1 MGLFLTVFFFF
12 FFFFFFLKMLFLAPL
27 YFFQVISA
35 QTYTSCNPL
44 IDWCDPV
51 PALSSLL
58 VTDFRQINSPEID
71 RYDPYLTS
79 SKVTYLNDLGAQFQI
94 LQRGD
99 SPTVESDFFIMFGHV
114 EFEAQAAPGRG
125 IISSMVLISE
135 DLDEIDIEWIGSDT
149 TQFQTNF
156 FSKGDTRTYDRGGF
170 HAVETPQQ
178 QFHKYTIDWTKD
190 SVTWG
195 VDGNIVRTLVN
206 NGDNYYPQ
214 SPMQVRF
221 GSWAGGDPSNAQG
234 TIEWAGGPTDYS
246 QGPYNFYVKTISVQD
261 YSTGKEYAY
270 TDHSGTWT
278 SIQAVDG
285 EISGGPKFT
294 SNYTN
299 TSNSNNGSEGSNQ
312 SDPNSNNSNGP
323 SVVWIDRNAKP
334 SSTAPA
340 ESFQSPTL
348 TFVPP
353 ANVPSSA
360 TVPTPPITTVYTYDG
375 NAGFVI
381 STVWDSSIGNDINS
395 DFGDGAPNDNSGAM
409 TFQFDEGSFH
419 KLKRQHNPENFN
431 AVATPTSRGNS
442 YRVGGSIGNARNV
455 QGKSNDNNNS
465 MAANAAS
472 KANICLLS
480 STAGIA
486 VLLCTV
492 FGSLVF

>member
-1 MGLFLTVFFFF
+1 
-12 FFFFFFLKMLFLAPL
+12 MLFLVYL

-44 IDWCDPV
+44 IDMCDPV

-71 RYDPYLTS
+71 RYDPYLTVN
-79 SKVTYLNDLGAQFQI
+79 KVTYLNDLGAQFEI
-94 LQRGD
+94 SERGD
-99 SPTVESDFFIMFGHV
+99 SPTVESDFFIMFGRI

-149 TQFQTNF
+149 AQVQTNY
-156 FSKGDTRTYDRGGF
+156 FSKGDTSTYDRGGF

-178 QFHKYTIDWTKD
+178 QFHTYTIDWTKD
-190 SVTWG
+190 SITWG
-195 VDGNIVRTLVN
+195 IDGNIVRTLVN

-221 GSWAGGDPSNAQG
+221 GSWAGGDPSNSPG

-246 QGPYNFYVKTISVQD
+246 QGPYNFYVRTLSVQD

-285 EISGGPKFT
+285 EINGDPKFT
-294 SNYTN
+294 SNYADTN
-299 TSNSNNGSEGSNQ
+299 NGDNGSEGNNE
-312 SDPNSNNSNGP
+312 SDNNSDNNGP
-323 SVVWIDRNAKP
+323 SVVVVDGNSEP
-334 SSTAPA
+334 SATAPT
-340 ESFQSPTL
+340 ESFQPPTL

-353 ANVPSSA
+353 VNDPSSA
-360 TVPTPPITTVYTYDG
+360 IVSAPPITTVYTDNG
-375 NAGFVI
+375 STGFVI
-381 STVWDSSIGNDINS
+381 STVWDSSIGS
-395 DFGDGAPNDNSGAM
+395 DVNPGSGEEASNENGGTM
-409 TFQFDEGSFH
+409 TFQFDEGSSN
-419 KLKRQHNPENFN
+419 KLKRHYNVQDVN
-431 AVATPTSRGNS
+431 AVATPTSSAIN
-442 YRVGGSIGNARNV
+442 YRVGGSIGNARFG
-455 QGKSNDNNNS
+455 QGKANDNSMTANS
-465 MAANAAS
+465 AS
-472 KANICLLS
+472 KANICLFS
-480 STAGIA
+480 STAGLA
-486 VLLCTV
+486 MFLYTV

>member
-1 MGLFLTVFFFF
+1 
-12 FFFFFFLKMLFLAPL
+12 
-27 YFFQVISA
+27 
-35 QTYTSCNPL
+35 
-44 IDWCDPV
+44 
-51 PALSSLL
+51 
-58 VTDFRQINSPEID
+58 
-71 RYDPYLTS
+71 
-79 SKVTYLNDLGAQFQI
+79 
-94 LQRGD
+94 
-99 SPTVESDFFIMFGHV
+99 MFGHI

-135 DLDEIDIEWIGSDT
+135 DLDEIDIEWVGSDT
-149 TQFQTNF
+149 VQFQTNY
-156 FSKGDTRTYDRGGF
+156 FSKGDTSTYDRGGF

-195 VDGNIVRTLVN
+195 VDGTIVRTLVN

-221 GSWAGGDPSNAQG
+221 GSWAGGDPGNAPG
-234 TIEWAGGPTDYS
+234 TIEWAGGPTDYT

-285 EISGGPKFT
+285 EISGDPKFT
-294 SNYTN
+294 SNYTD
-299 TSNSNNGSEGSNQ
+299 TSKNDNQGSNQ
-312 SDPNSNNSNGP
+312 SGNNSNNSNGP
-323 SVVWIDRNAKP
+323 SVVWVDENSNP
-334 SSTAPA
+334 PSTAPVD
-340 ESFQSPTL
+340 SFQLPTL
-348 TFVPP
+348 TFVSPS
-353 ANVPSSA
+353 NVPSSV

-375 NAGFVI
+375 NTGFVI
-381 STVWDSSIGNDINS
+381 STVWDSSIGSNINS
-395 DFGDGAPNDNSGAM
+395 DFGDGVPKDNSGAM
-409 TFQFDEGSFH
+409 TFQFDEGSFS
-419 KLKRQHNPENFN
+419 KRKRQHNSQEFS
-431 AVATPTSRGNS
+431 AVATPTSPGNN

-455 QGKSNDNNNS
+455 QGKSNDNS
-465 MAANAAS
+465 VAANAAS

-486 VLLCTV
+486 VLLYTV